1 MPNSI
6 SIDVY
11 TEIHYF
17 FMSHDRPREIF
28 FNEIRRP
35 IFGGRLSSPQV
46 KNIEIILDT
55 WERLYPDADP
65 RWIANSLAQIHHE
78 TGGRM
83 EPVRETFAS
92 SDEVAKSRLERA
104 WKTGRLPWVR
114 APYWRTG
121 YFGRGH
127 IQLTH
132 ERNYLRVG
140 ERIGVDLVGNPA
152 LMLDSKISA
161 EVAVIGMVDGLFT
174 RKSLGDYFNE
184 TTDDPPNARR
194 IINGPDGTDAKVA
207 RLHHQFLSAL
217 AAAL

>member
-1 MPNSI
+1 MN
-6 SIDVY
+6 
-11 TEIHYF
+11 
-17 FMSHDRPREIF
+17 RETF
-28 FNEIRRP
+28 FNEIRRS
-35 IFGGRLSSPQV
+35 IFKGRLSHPQV
-46 KNIEIILDT
+46 KNIEVMLDT
-55 WERLYPDADP
+55 WERLYPDADS
-65 RWIANSLAQIHHE
+65 RWIANSLAQVHHE

-83 EPVRETFAS
+83 EPVREAFAA

-161 EVAVIGMVDGLFT
+161 EVAVVGMVEGLFT
-174 RKSLGDYFNE
+174 GKGLEDYFNE
-184 TTDDPPNARR
+184 STDDPSNARR

-217 AAAL
+217 AAAS